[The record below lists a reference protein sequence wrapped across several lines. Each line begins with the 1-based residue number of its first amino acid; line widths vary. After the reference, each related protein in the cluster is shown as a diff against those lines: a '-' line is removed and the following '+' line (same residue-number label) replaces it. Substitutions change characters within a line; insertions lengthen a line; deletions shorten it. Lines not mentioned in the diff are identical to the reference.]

1 MIGHYSEACTDL
13 FSQVTSNRTQGNS
26 LKLCHMR
33 FRLHVRNNCFM
44 ERVVKHLN
52 RLPSEVMELPSL
64 EVFLEMC
71 ECEVYGHV
79 LVMDLLTL
87 DGWLDFM
94 VLKDFSNIN

>member
-1 MIGHYSEACTDL
+1 
-13 FSQVTSNRTQGNS
+13 
-26 LKLCHMR
+26 
-33 FRLHVRNNCFM
+33 M

-71 ECEVYGHV
+71 ECAVYGHV

>member
-1 MIGHYSEACTDL
+1 
-13 FSQVTSNRTQGNS
+13 
-26 LKLCHMR
+26 
-33 FRLHVRNNCFM
+33 M

-79 LVMDLLTL
+79 LVMD
-87 DGWLDFM
+87 GFRWM
-94 VLKDFSNIN
+94 VRLHGPKRLF